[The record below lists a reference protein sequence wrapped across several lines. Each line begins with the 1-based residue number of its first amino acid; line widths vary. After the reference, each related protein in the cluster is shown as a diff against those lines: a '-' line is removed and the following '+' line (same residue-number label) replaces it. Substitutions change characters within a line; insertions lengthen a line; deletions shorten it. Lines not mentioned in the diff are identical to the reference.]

1 VGNSLLRANAPLE
14 LVGAKLRISSAKKK
28 KKKNYGKKDSYGWRL
43 LALLNLQLVCRCLTP
58 TNSSPVSH
66 PYV

>member
-1 VGNSLLRANAPLE
+1 VGNSLLRATAPLE
-14 LVGAKLRISSAKKK
+14 LVGAKLRIPSAKK
-28 KKKNYGKKDSYGWRL
+28 KKKNYGKKDSYGWCL